1 MKNEEA
7 DNMMNLMYNN
17 EQVMNIATRM
27 AEDVG
32 APELRKPLNSGMRFK
47 GILAL
52 LFGRK

>member
-7 DNMMNLMYNN
+7 DSMMNLMYNN
-17 EQVMNIATRM
+17 DRMMNIAARM

-32 APELRKPLNSGMRFK
+32 APELRNPLNSGMRFK